1 MFLDIHQDVRITRN
15 ACKTTTVVFV
25 LALTGTTSA
34 CVHGKHRVWKKHTK
48 WGAQVPRNRCF
59 SFIMHKFGNLKLS
72 RFAVNQNQRALLVV
86 GLVIP
91 YTSEGEM
98 QL

>member
-1 MFLDIHQDVRITRN
+1 MDIHQDVRITRN
-15 ACKTTTVVFV
+15 ACKTTNV
-25 LALTGTTSA
+25 LVLTGTTSA
-34 CVHGKHRVWKKHTK
+34 CVHGKHRVGKKHTK

-59 SFIMHKFGNLKLS
+59 SFIILKFRNLKLS
-72 RFAVNQNQRALLVV
+72 CFAVNQNQCALLVA

-91 YTSEGEM
+91 YTGEGEM